1 MDQSVIHFKVRMF
14 GGFSLNYEGQ
24 EIVLGRNTTAKFIQL
39 LQLVWLQDGIPM
51 SKDRIVRSLYEMD
64 DLSNPNNSFNNL
76 VYQMRRQM
84 LRAELPD
91 KDYIIRKGKLFTED
105 DTVILDLDVR
115 RFRELINQSRATEN
129 PDEKA
134 ALYAEAL
141 ELYTGELLPE
151 AASETWVIM
160 HSVTLQRSFDEA
172 VHFLGEYY
180 KERQDYG
187 AMKKLFAR
195 AVLIYPDNEWQAYQI
210 ETLILEGAYKEAYKL
225 YDETIH
231 LYADE
236 MGVEPSEKLLECYQ
250 LLSAQMPSASGKI
263 DEIQSELTEEESGG
277 AYYCAFPSFIDAYH
291 ILSRNMERTGKSI
304 YMMLCTLVDYEG
316 KPIQNQEKLRVRSD
330 ALQDTICKCL
340 RRSDV
345 FTKYN
350 TSQYLILLVGTSLEG
365 CNVVFRRIN
374 SHLKEAAGSRVE
386 IRYNTVSLADLPDR
400 EVQDAGQEN

>member
-1 MDQSVIHFKVRMF
+1 MDKSVIQFKVRMF

-39 LQLVWLQDGIPM
+39 LQLVWLQDGTPM
-51 SKDRIVRSLYEMD
+51 SKDRIVRALYEMD

-84 LRAELPD
+84 VRAELPD

-105 DTVILDLDVR
+105 DTVLLDLDVR
-115 RFRELINQSRATEN
+115 RFRGLMNRGRAEDDPDKKAELFS
-129 PDEKA
+129 
-134 ALYAEAL
+134 EAL
-141 ELYTGELLPE
+141 DLYSGELLPE
-151 AASETWVIM
+151 ASSETWVIM
-160 HSVTLQRSFDEA
+160 HSVALQRSFGEA
-172 VHFLGEYY
+172 VRFLGDYY
-180 KERQDYG
+180 KEKKDYS
-187 AMKKLFAR
+187 AMKKLYAR
-195 AVLIYPDNEWQAYQI
+195 AVMIYPDNEWQAYQI
-210 ETLILEGAYKEAYKL
+210 ETLILEGSFKEAYKL
-225 YDETIH
+225 YDETVH

-236 MGVEPSEKLLECYQ
+236 MGIAPSEKLHECYQ
-250 LLSAQMPSASGKI
+250 LLASQMPAAAGKI
-263 DEIQSELTEEESGG
+263 GEIQSELTEQEDHG
-277 AYYCAFPSFIDAYH
+277 AYYCAYPSFIDAYH

-330 ALQDTICKCL
+330 ALYNSICQCL

-374 SHLKEAAGSRVE
+374 NHLKESAGSRVE
-386 IRYNTVSLADLPDR
+386 IRYNTVSLADLP
-400 EVQDAGQEN
+400 EQTEQ